1 MVVGVAL
8 VYTMHLVVV
17 VGTLSV
23 GSDPLGTH
31 THTGTDIDN
40 DFHSHLYKFVQV
52 EHLGIHWALDIV
64 EQVETQ
70 SDFRFDLHKFV
81 QIQHP
86 RAMLHNKAGLVVA
99 VVLVV
104 VNHKLVV
111 PGSVFG
117 IGIGNTV
124 AIDPPRHCYLL
135 QLPQYIAQIC
145 NLYIDN

>member
-70 SDFRFDLHKFV
+70 SDFRFDLHKLSKFSTLG
-81 QIQHP
+81 QCCIIK
-86 RAMLHNKAGLVVA
+86 R
-99 VVLVV
+99 VL
-104 VNHKLVV
+104 
-111 PGSVFG
+111 
-117 IGIGNTV
+117 
-124 AIDPPRHCYLL
+124 LL
-135 QLPQYIAQIC
+135 L
-145 NLYIDN
+145 LFLLL